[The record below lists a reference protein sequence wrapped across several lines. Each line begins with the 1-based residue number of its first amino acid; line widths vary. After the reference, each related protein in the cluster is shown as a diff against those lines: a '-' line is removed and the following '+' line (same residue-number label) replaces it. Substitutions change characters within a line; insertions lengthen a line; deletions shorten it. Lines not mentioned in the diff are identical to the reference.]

1 MTCCQIDPCPSW
13 WSGHITGALSL
24 LLTPPTTFS
33 IISTIRNFTGLGA
46 IPSTLPQKK
55 IYKKQV
61 LACMTTSYLP
71 IELGVLLIGSSTLT
85 YNDRRCMGPKVNFSP
100 FPKHHS
106 HWKKKS
112 IITFFRIF
120 QKNELRK
127 PVWQQGLYHYPRL
140 ASYVLGSILSPKG
153 ISQLAQYS

>member
-106 HWKKKS
+106 HWKKKKHYYLLQDLS
-112 IITFFRIF
+112 EEWTKKASMTTRPLPLSSTGV
-120 QKNELRK
+120 LR
-127 PVWQQGLYHYPRL
+127 PR
-140 ASYVLGSILSPKG
+140 
-153 ISQLAQYS
+153 